1 MDNRAPSMLR
11 STLIGG
17 ALFGF
22 LGGLP
27 IVGGLNC
34 LCCSLFVAGG
44 FLAAFLYS
52 KECAAVGME
61 FKPGNGA
68 LVGLVAGLFYAIT
81 TSIISG
87 IARMLM
93 PTDPEQMID
102 MLEQVGVPP
111 ESLDVAATWI
121 ESSTGI
127 MGILFGFFVALLL
140 AAVFST
146 IGGLIGG
153 AVFKTQPQPPAS
165 PPADAPPPAP
175 PAPPVQ

>member
-1 MDNRAPSMLR
+1 MDNHAPSMLR

-17 ALFGF
+17 TVFGF
-22 LGGLP
+22 LGGIP

-52 KECAAVGME
+52 KECAAAGVE

-68 LVGLVAGLFYAIT
+68 LIGLVAGLFYSVTTAIV
-81 TSIISG
+81 SG
-87 IARMLM
+87 IVSMLM

-102 MLEQVGVPP
+102 MMEQMGVPP
-111 ESLDVAATWI
+111 ESLDIAAKWM

-127 MGILFGFFVALLL
+127 MGLIFGFFIALLL
-140 AAVFST
+140 AAIFST

-153 AVFKTQPQPPAS
+153 AVFKVQPQPPES
-165 PPADAPPPAP
+165 PTAQAPPPAP
-175 PAPPVQ
+175 PAPPME